1 MSIKTLI
8 PEEACIVVQLSV
20 VKRFGQV
27 PAEILSRLDY
37 WMDSSTTYKQNEWWV
52 YKTYENFMEELGK
65 SESTITRALNVLEK
79 CGVLIS
85 KKFNSFKNH
94 HVKFY
99 RIDYDL
105 FYEIMGIENPRKE
118 STHKE
123 VEISK
128 SVDNSS
134 QNEGIVESQ
143 NEGIYTR
150 NTNTINTPSVCMDL
164 STSDPKLNVKEEFWK
179 DEDWPL
185 VLALGSSRVD
195 PDSNE
200 GITFAKI
207 AKELMVSADQ
217 LKNALDIMFNAKFH
231 IKNPFGFVKKVLRDF
246 VSGESAYFNYH
257 YS

>member
-1 MSIKTLI
+1 MSIKTLM
-8 PEEACIVVQLSV
+8 PDETPIVVQLSI

-27 PAEILSRLDY
+27 PAEILSRLDF
-37 WMDSSTTYKQNEWWV
+37 WMDSATEYRQGNWWV

-65 SESTITRALNVLEK
+65 SESTITRALSILEK

-85 KKFNSFKNH
+85 KKFNSWKNH

-105 FYEIMGIENPRKE
+105 FYGIMGIANPRKE
-118 STHKE
+118 EK
-123 VEISK
+123 K
-128 SVDNSS
+128 PKPVDNSS
-134 QNEGIVESQ
+134 KESQ
-143 NEGIYTR
+143 NEGIENLQNEGIYTD
-150 NTNTINTPSVCMDL
+150 NTLTINTNVCMVSKKYEL
-164 STSDPKLNVKEEFWK
+164 IKEEFWNQE
-179 DEDWPL
+179 EDWSL
-185 VLALGSSRVD
+185 VKALGDSRVD

>member
-8 PEEACIVVQLSV
+8 PEESCIVVQLSV
-20 VKRFGQV
+20 VKKFGQV

-37 WMDSSTTYKQNEWWV
+37 WMDSATTYKQNEWWV
-52 YKTYENFMEELGK
+52 WKTYENFMEELGK

-105 FYEIMGIENPRKE
+105 FYEIIGIPNPRKE
-118 STHKE
+118 EK
-123 VEISK
+123 K
-128 SVDNSS
+128 PKPVDNLIQKS
-134 QNEGIVESQ
+134 QNEGIGNSQ
-143 NEGIYTR
+143 NEGIYTD

-164 STSDPKLNVKEEFWK
+164 STNNSKLNVKEEFWK

-207 AKELMVSADQ
+207 AKEVKANSDQ
-217 LKNALDIMFNAKFH
+217 LKEALSIMFNAKFH

-246 VSGESAYFNYH
+246 VLGESAYFNYH
-257 YS
+257 YRN

>member
-8 PEEACIVVQLSV
+8 PEESCIVVQLSV
-20 VKRFGQV
+20 VKKFGQV

-85 KKFNSFKNH
+85 KKFNSWKNH

-105 FYEIMGIENPRKE
+105 FYEIIGIPNPRKE
-118 STHKE
+118 EKKTKP
-123 VEISK
+123 
-128 SVDNSS
+128 VDNLSKKS
-134 QNEGIVESQ
+134 QNEGIWKSQ
-143 NEGIYTR
+143 NEGIYTD
-150 NTNTINTPSVCMDL
+150 NTLTINTSSVCMDL
-164 STSDPKLNVKEEFWK
+164 GVVKDVKEEFWNQ
-179 DEDWPL
+179 ENDWSIIKT
-185 VLALGSSRVD
+185 LGDSKID
-195 PDSNE
+195 PDSDFA
-200 GITFAKI
+200 ITVTKI
-207 AKELMVSADQ
+207 LREVNANADQ
-217 LKNALDIMFNAKFH
+217 LKSALDTLFNAKFH
-231 IKNPFGFVKKVLRDF
+231 IKNPFGFVKKILRDF

-257 YS
+257 YQS

>member
-8 PEEACIVVQLSV
+8 PEESCIVVQLSV
-20 VKRFGQV
+20 VKKFGQV
-27 PAEILSRLDY
+27 PAEILSRLDF

-99 RIDYDL
+99 RINYDL
-105 FYEIMGIENPRKE
+105 FYEIIGIPNPRKE
-118 STHKE
+118 KRKPKH
-123 VEISK
+123 
-128 SVDNSS
+128 VDNSNKES
-134 QNEGIVESQ
+134 QNEGIENIQ

-150 NTNTINTPSVCMDL
+150 NTNTINTSSVCMDL
-164 STSDPKLNVKEEFWK
+164 STSDSKLDVKEEFWK

-185 VLALGSSRVD
+185 VLALGNYKID
-195 PDSNE
+195 PDSNA

-207 AKELMVSADQ
+207 AKEVKANSDQ
-217 LKNALDIMFNAKFH
+217 LKQALDTLFNAKFY

-257 YS
+257 YRN